1 LNRQKRSPTRPDRFL
16 WSFFM
21 NDPSKLTAASGRVAS
36 HVKSV
41 CLILLVAFNAML
53 ALSVTGVLRWQPAA
67 HAGAGQPAAGRV
79 SDYMIIPSHP
89 LGLSQDVVFILD
101 TESAR
106 ITAAGYDAN
115 RGIEFTVPLDLRR
128 R

>member
-1 LNRQKRSPTRPDRFL
+1 MNAPEHPTQPARGVT
-16 WSFFM
+16 
-21 NDPSKLTAASGRVAS
+21 PSRL
-36 HVKSV
+36 KSLV
-41 CLILLVAFNAML
+41 LALLVALNVL
-53 ALSVTGVLRWQPAA
+53 LVLSLTGVLRSEPAA
-67 HAGAGQPAAGRV
+67 HAATAAQGGGRV

-89 LGLSQDVVFILD
+89 LGLSQDVLFILD
-101 TESAR
+101 TENAR